1 MDSLLVINVAA
12 EVSLR
17 MTIVLC
23 ALTISQLK
31 NLLKLVSKWTRNNEM
46 QFGINKCSSLEVRR
60 EVSRFFNN
68 SNLFFYLLSQKLPKM
83 NCYTYFDVLFSNDI

>member
-1 MDSLLVINVAA
+1 VINVAV

-23 ALTISQLK
+23 ALTIAQLK

-68 SNLFFYLLSQKLPKM
+68 SNLFFYLFFKKKKKK
-83 NCYTYFDVLFSNDI
+83 N